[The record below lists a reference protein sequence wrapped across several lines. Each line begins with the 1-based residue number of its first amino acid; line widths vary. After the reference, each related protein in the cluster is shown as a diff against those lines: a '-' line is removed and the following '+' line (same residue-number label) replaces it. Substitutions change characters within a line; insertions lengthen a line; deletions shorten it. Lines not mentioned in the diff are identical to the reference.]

1 MLQYTKAYSSF
12 FSRLCINSDFY
23 ISASSKTWQGTAF
36 ILLKST
42 SPRLHIF
49 FSLGRN
55 SNEFAYTYCK
65 PETLTALEAQLYLF
79 ILVVLSTTYITIIK
93 EKRKKKKE
101 FLNSYCFCRYISS
114 NCICIF
120 AQRWNS
126 YSQFNFF
133 QDPFTMPKDSCMY
146 ILFTFLKEIWLLSF

>member
-93 EKRKKKKE
+93 EKRKKKKN
-101 FLNSYCFCRYISS
+101 FLTATVFVVIYLATAYAYLHRDEIHTVNSTFSKILLQCQKIPACTYC
-114 NCICIF
+114 
-120 AQRWNS
+120 
-126 YSQFNFF
+126 
-133 QDPFTMPKDSCMY
+133 
-146 ILFTFLKEIWLLSF
+146 LLS